1 MNVLI
6 SEKCANE
13 LKSNKFNVSVNEVS
27 KILSSLNP
35 QTFRQ
40 RPDVERVSW
49 TDEEIYVLRYKSLR
63 MFFTFSN
70 NDLVL
75 MSTTAYES

>member
-6 SEKCANE
+6 SEQCANE

-27 KILSSLNP
+27 NILSSLNP

-40 RPDVERVSW
+40 RSDVKKVSG
-49 TDEEIYVLRYKSLR
+49 TGEEIYVLRYKSLR

-70 NDLVL
+70 KDLVL
-75 MSTTAYES
+75 MSTTSY